1 MHLLSQISIH
11 FDSGKAPSRSNDRT
25 MRMTWNLEPLFT
37 NLKMNAE
44 TGSHTLSRAAQCGRH
59 SPPVAAVGSSS
70 SAHTTFPMLHSQ
82 MWLLA
87 TTMESED
94 TESSLSAEAVSYSS
108 RRHLLNT
115 TSIWW
120 ALTIRLSWFI
130 GFDAMFPDT
139 LKYKITAFIEHLL
152 CARHYTKHSL
162 ST

>member
-1 MHLLSQISIH
+1 MKQRIWLFSSIYVSSMFSKVLSCDDSNARKGIGTIRKKLLKVHLLSQISIH
-11 FDSGKAPSRSNDRT
+11 FDSGKAPSRSNDRSY
-25 MRMTWNLEPLFT
+25 EDD
-37 NLKMNAE
+37 LKSGTIIYKPEDERRE

-115 TSIWW
+115 TSIW
-120 ALTIRLSWFI
+120 
-130 GFDAMFPDT
+130 
-139 LKYKITAFIEHLL
+139 
-152 CARHYTKHSL
+152 
-162 ST
+162 